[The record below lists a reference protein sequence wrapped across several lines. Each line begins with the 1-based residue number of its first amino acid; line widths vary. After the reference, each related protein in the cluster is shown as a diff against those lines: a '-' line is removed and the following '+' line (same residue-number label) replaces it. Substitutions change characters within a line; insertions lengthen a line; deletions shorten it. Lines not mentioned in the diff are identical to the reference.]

1 MKLQQNTNKVIRSGS
16 FEESKYTIEASA
28 KAFSI
33 LSDGLYAD
41 KVKAV
46 IRELSTNAYDAHIEA
61 EKRQEP
67 FLVHLPNRF
76 EPHFSIRDYGT
87 GLSHEDCMNLYTTY
101 FGSTKT
107 GSNDAV
113 GCLGLGS
120 KSPFAYTDSFT
131 VTSYLDGEKRVYNSF
146 KNEHDEPVFVLLSKE
161 DSDEVNG
168 IEVMFSVDE
177 HDIEE
182 FKDKAQE
189 IYQYFKVIPKF
200 DGDTEIVV
208 PEHVLRGSIWGLQA
222 KGSERGYHRSFEASA
237 IMGQVRYP
245 IDVDQIEDSGV
256 KCLLNSGVEI
266 HFDIG
271 DLDITPSRE
280 SLSYNEYTKKNII
293 DTCGYVLEEM
303 KEVLQ
308 ENFDD
313 CESLYSA
320 RVKFQ
325 QLKHSSNTQG
335 LAEIINAGDAQW
347 NGQNLWEGEEAD
359 TFRVH
364 KPEGKNIVRAL
375 GREKWKK
382 TTFCKMTE
390 HVRFDH
396 NQKMTIIFDDL
407 KRGAVGRSKAFAKS
421 KTGDDKYTD
430 SKHLMYLIS
439 GMTMDEVLVFLS
451 CTEDD
456 ITLASSLPTVSSNK
470 SYGSTGEQR
479 SKLCIWKERRWQ
491 DVDVDMSVG
500 GYFVE
505 INRYDIVDLK
515 GERTSWVNVNS
526 VREAIQEL
534 TGESEEEMVVYGI
547 KSQELKKKKFNSEGQ
562 WTNLLELLSEV
573 RNEKLEEVKESM
585 VAYCE
590 FENFHNNRGS
600 EHLEKASEFLEVVPN
615 DIKEYLEGLNNMKS
629 FRTVYSAIKRSSNWV
644 GKDFRE
650 EVGQEFTSL
659 SPSVDPEI
667 NTWDAKWDKLME
679 TYPML
684 AFITDVSWYDTDEVT
699 EAKYKSIAD
708 YVVLVNK
715 SL

>member
-41 KVKAV
+41 KIKAV
-46 IRELSTNAYDAHIEA
+46 IRELSTNAYDAHIESGKA
-61 EKRQEP
+61 QEP

-76 EPHFSIRDYGT
+76 ESHFSIRDYGT

-131 VTSYLDGEKRVYNSF
+131 VTSYFGDKKRVYNSF
-146 KNEHDEPVFVLLSKE
+146 KNEHDEPVFVLLSEE
-161 DSDEVNG
+161 DSDEANG
-168 IEVMFSVDE
+168 IEVLFSVAED
-177 HDIEE
+177 DVEE
-182 FKDKAQE
+182 FKAKAQE

-200 DGDTEIVV
+200 DSDTEIVV
-208 PEHVLRGSIWGLQA
+208 PEYVLRGSIWGLQA
-222 KGSERGYHRSFEASA
+222 KDGERGYHRSFEASA

-245 IDVDQIEDSGV
+245 IDVDQIEDRSV
-256 KCLLNSGVEI
+256 KSLLDSGVEI

-271 DLDITPSRE
+271 ELDITPSRE

-293 DTCGYVLEEM
+293 DTCVYVLEEM

-325 QLKHSSNTQG
+325 QLKHSPNTQG
-335 LAEIINAGDAQW
+335 LAEIVNAGDAQW
-347 NGQNLWEGEEAD
+347 NGQNLWEGEEAN

-364 KPEGKNIVRAL
+364 KPAGKNTVRAL

-396 NQKMTIIFDDL
+396 NKQMTIILDDL

-421 KTGDDKYTD
+421 KTGDDKWSD

-456 ITLASSLPTVSSNK
+456 ITLASSLPTVSANR
-470 SYGSTGEQR
+470 SYSSTGEQR
-479 SKLCIWKERRWQ
+479 SRLCVWKERRWQ
-491 DVDVDMSVG
+491 DVDVDMSAG

-505 INRYDIVDLK
+505 INRYDIVDLE
-515 GERTSWVNVNS
+515 GNRNSFLNVN
-526 VREAIQEL
+526 AIIEVMQEL
-534 TGESEEEMVVYGI
+534 TGESEEDMVVYGI
-547 KSQELKKKKFNSEGQ
+547 KSQELRKKKFNSEGQ
-562 WTNLLELLSEV
+562 WTNILELLSEV
-573 RNEKLEEVKESM
+573 RNEKLEEGKESM

-590 FENFHNNRGS
+590 FENFHNEGAS
-600 EHLEKASEFLEVVPN
+600 ERLRKASEFLETVPN
-615 DIKEYLEGLNNMKS
+615 DIKEYLEGLINIKS
-629 FRTVYSAIKRSSNWV
+629 VKTTYKAMKRSSTWV
-644 GKDFRE
+644 GKTFRE
-650 EVGQEFTSL
+650 EMDEALASL
-659 SPSVDPEI
+659 SEI
-667 NTWDAKWDKLME
+667 NSWDVNWDKLME

-684 AFITDVSWYDTDEVT
+684 AFVPESSYYDEDEVI
-699 EAKYKSIAD
+699 EAKYKSMAD
-708 YVVLVNK
+708 YIVLVNK

>member
-1 MKLQQNTNKVIRSGS
+1 MKLQQNTNKVIRSDS
-16 FEESKYTIEASA
+16 FEESKFTIEASA

-41 KVKAV
+41 KIKAV
-46 IRELSTNAYDAHIEA
+46 IRELSTNAYDAHIEVG
-61 EKRQEP
+61 KGNEP

-76 EPHFSIRDYGT
+76 EPNFYIRDYGT

-107 GSNDAV
+107 DSNDAI

-131 VTSYLDGEKRVYNSF
+131 VTSYFNGEKRVYNSF
-146 KNEHDEPVFVLLSKE
+146 KNEHDEPVFVLLSE
-161 DSDEVNG
+161 EASDEVNG
-168 IEVMFSVDE
+168 IEVMLSVAEYDV
-177 HDIEE
+177 EE

-200 DGDTEIVV
+200 DDDTEIVV
-208 PEHVLRGSIWGLQA
+208 PEYLLKGSIWGLQA
-222 KGSERGYHRSFEASA
+222 KDNKRSYHQSFEAGA

-245 IDVDQIEDSGV
+245 IDVDQIEDSSV
-256 KCLLNSGVEI
+256 KNLLNSGVEI

-293 DTCGYVLEEM
+293 DTCGYVIEEM

-308 ENFDD
+308 ENFDE

-325 QLKHSSNTQG
+325 QLKHSPNTKG

-347 NGQNLWEGEEAD
+347 NGQNLWEGEEAK

-364 KPEGKNIVRAL
+364 KAEGKNTLRTL
-375 GREKWKK
+375 GRERYKS
-382 TTFCKMTE
+382 TTFCKMIE
-390 HVRFDH
+390 YVRFDH
-396 NQKMTIIFDDL
+396 NQKMTIILDDL

-421 KTGDDKYTD
+421 KNGDDKW
-430 SKHLMYLIS
+430 SESNHLMYLIS

-456 ITLASSLPTVSSNK
+456 VTLASSLPTVGSNK
-470 SYGSTGEQR
+470 SYSSTGEQR
-479 SKLCIWKERRWQ
+479 SKLCMWKERRWQ
-491 DVDVDMSVG
+491 DVDVDMSAG

-505 INRYDIVDLK
+505 INRYDIVDLE
-515 GERTSWVNVNS
+515 GERNDFIGANS
-526 VREAIQEL
+526 LIEAIKDI
-534 TGESEEEMVVYGI
+534 TGEPEKEIVLYGI

-573 RNEKLEEVKESM
+573 RNEKLEEVKESI
-585 VAYCE
+585 VSYCE
-590 FENFHNNRGS
+590 FENFNNDSGS
-600 EHLEKASEFLEVVPN
+600 SHLEKASEFLEVVPN
-615 DIKEYLEGLNNMKS
+615 DIKEYLEGLSNMKS
-629 FRTVYSAIKRSSNWV
+629 FKTVYSAIKRSSNWV
-644 GKDFRE
+644 GKDFKE
-650 EVGQEFTSL
+650 ELGEELNSL
-659 SPSVDPEI
+659 TEI
-667 NTWDAKWDKLME
+667 NTWDVKWDKLIE

-684 AFITDVSWYDTDEVT
+684 IFVGDSRYWHDDVPVV
-699 EAKYKSIAD
+699 EAKYKSVAD
-708 YVVLVNK
+708 YIVLVNK

>member
-1 MKLQQNTNKVIRSGS
+1 MKLQQNTNKVIRSDS
-16 FEESKYTIEASA
+16 FEESKFTIEASA

-41 KVKAV
+41 KIKAV
-46 IRELSTNAYDAHIEA
+46 IRELSTNAYDAHIEVG
-61 EKRQEP
+61 KGDEP

-76 EPHFSIRDYGT
+76 EPNFYIRDYGT

-107 GSNDAV
+107 DSNDAI

-131 VTSYLDGEKRVYNSF
+131 VTSYFNGEKRVYNSF
-146 KNEHDEPVFVLLSKE
+146 KNEHDEPVFVLLSE
-161 DSDEVNG
+161 EASDEVNG
-168 IEVMFSVDE
+168 IEVMLSVAEYDV
-177 HDIEE
+177 EE

-200 DGDTEIVV
+200 DDDTEIVV
-208 PEHVLRGSIWGLQA
+208 PEYLLKGSIWGLQA
-222 KGSERGYHRSFEASA
+222 KDDKRGYHQSFEAGA

-245 IDVDQIEDSGV
+245 IDVDQIEDRSV
-256 KCLLNSGVEI
+256 KDLLNSGVEI

-293 DTCGYVLEEM
+293 EVCLYVLEEM

-325 QLKHSSNTQG
+325 QLKHSPNTQG

-347 NGQNLWEGEEAD
+347 NGQNLWEGEGAN
-359 TFRVH
+359 TFRVQ
-364 KPEGKNIVRAL
+364 KPAGKNIVRAL

-396 NQKMTIIFDDL
+396 NQKMTIILDDL

-421 KTGDDKYTD
+421 KTGDDKWSD

-456 ITLASSLPTVSSNK
+456 ITLASSLPTVSSNRY
-470 SYGSTGEQR
+470 YGSAGEQR
-479 SKLCIWKERRWQ
+479 SKLCVWKERRWQ
-491 DVDVDMSVG
+491 DVDVDMSAG

-505 INRYDIVDLK
+505 INRYEIVDLE
-515 GERTSWVNVNS
+515 GERNAFIGANS
-526 VREAIQEL
+526 LIEAIKDI
-534 TGESEEEMVVYGI
+534 TGEPEKEIVLYGI

-573 RNEKLEEVKESM
+573 RNEKLEEVKESI
-585 VAYCE
+585 VSYCE
-590 FENFHNNRGS
+590 FENFNNDSGS
-600 EHLEKASEFLEVVPN
+600 SHLEKASEFLEVVPN
-615 DIKEYLEGLNNMKS
+615 DIKEYLEGLSNMKS
-629 FRTVYSAIKRSSNWV
+629 FKTVYSAIKRSCHWV
-644 GKDFRE
+644 GKSFKE
-650 EVGQEFTSL
+650 EVGEEFNSL
-659 SPSVDPEI
+659 SQI
-667 NTWDAKWDKLME
+667 NTWDVKWDKLIE

-684 AFITDVSWYDTDEVT
+684 IFVGDSRYWHDDVPVV
-699 EAKYKSIAD
+699 EAKYKSVAD
-708 YVVLVNK
+708 YIVLVNK

>member
-1 MKLQQNTNKVIRSGS
+1 MKLQQNTNKVVRSGS

-41 KVKAV
+41 KIKAV
-46 IRELSTNAYDAHIEA
+46 IRELSTNAYDAHVESG
-61 EKRQEP
+61 KRQEP

-76 EPHFSIRDYGT
+76 EAHFSIRDYGT
-87 GLSHEDCMNLYTTY
+87 GLSHEDCMSLYTTY

-107 GSNDAV
+107 DSNDAV

-131 VTSYLDGEKRVYNSF
+131 VTSYFDGKKRVYNSF
-146 KNEHDEPVFVLLSKE
+146 KNEHDEPVFVLLSEE

-177 HDIEE
+177 HDVEE

-189 IYQYFKVIPKF
+189 IYQHFKVIPKF

-208 PEHVLRGSIWGLQA
+208 PEYVLRGSIWGLQA
-222 KGSERGYHRSFEASA
+222 KDNERGYHRSFEASA

-245 IDVDQIEDSGV
+245 IDVDQIEDRSV
-256 KCLLNSGVEI
+256 KDLLNSGVEI

-293 DTCGYVLEEM
+293 DVCLYVLEEM

-325 QLKHSSNTQG
+325 QLKHSPNTQG

-347 NGQNLWEGEEAD
+347 NGQNLWEGEGAN
-359 TFRVH
+359 TFRVQ
-364 KPEGKNIVRAL
+364 KPAGKNIVRAL

-421 KTGDDKYTD
+421 KTGDDKWSD

-456 ITLASSLPTVSSNK
+456 ITLASSLPTVSSNR
-470 SYGSTGEQR
+470 SYSSTGEQR
-479 SKLCIWKERRWQ
+479 SKLCIWKDRQWV
-491 DVDVDMSVG
+491 DVDVDMSAG

-526 VREAIQEL
+526 LIRAIQDI

-547 KSQELKKKKFNSEGQ
+547 KSQELRKKKFNSEGQ
-562 WTNLLELLSEV
+562 WTNILELLSEV
-573 RNEKLEEVKESM
+573 RNEKLEEAKESM

-590 FENFHNNRGS
+590 FENFNNDSGS
-600 EHLEKASEFLEVVPN
+600 WHLEKASEFLEVVPN
-615 DIKEYLEGLNNMKS
+615 DIKEYLEGLNNMES
-629 FRTVYSAIKRSSNWV
+629 FKTVYNAVKRSSNWV
-644 GKDFRE
+644 GKSFKE
-650 EVGQEFTSL
+650 EMGEELTSL
-659 SPSVDPEI
+659 TEI
-667 NTWDAKWDKLME
+667 NTWDVKWDKIIE

-684 AFITDVSWYDTDEVT
+684 IFISDSRYWHDDAPVV
-699 EAKYKSIAD
+699 EAKYKSVAD
-708 YVVLVNK
+708 YIVLVNK

>member
-1 MKLQQNTNKVIRSGS
+1 MKLQQNTNKVIRSDS
-16 FEESKYTIEASA
+16 FEESKFTIEASA

-41 KVKAV
+41 KIKAV
-46 IRELSTNAYDAHIEA
+46 IRELSTNAYDAHIEVG
-61 EKRQEP
+61 KGDEP

-76 EPHFSIRDYGT
+76 EPNFYIRDYGT

-107 GSNDAV
+107 DSNDAI

-131 VTSYLDGEKRVYNSF
+131 VTSYFNGEKRVYNSF
-146 KNEHDEPVFVLLSKE
+146 KNEHDEPVFVLLSE
-161 DSDEVNG
+161 EASDEVNG
-168 IEVMFSVDE
+168 IEVMLSVAEYDV
-177 HDIEE
+177 EE

-200 DGDTEIVV
+200 DDDTEIVV
-208 PEHVLRGSIWGLQA
+208 PEYLLKGSIWGLQA
-222 KGSERGYHRSFEASA
+222 KDDKRGYHQSFEAGA

-245 IDVDQIEDSGV
+245 IDVDQIEDSSV
-256 KCLLNSGVEI
+256 KNLLNSGVEI

-293 DTCGYVLEEM
+293 ETCGYVIEEM
-303 KEVLQ
+303 TEVLQ

-325 QLKHSSNTQG
+325 QLKHSPNTQG

-347 NGQNLWEGEEAD
+347 NGQNLWEGEGIN

-364 KPEGKNIVRAL
+364 KPAGKNIVRAL

-382 TTFCKMTE
+382 TTFCKTTE

-396 NQKMTIIFDDL
+396 SQKMTIILDDL

-421 KTGDDKYTD
+421 KTGDDKWSD

-456 ITLASSLPTVSSNK
+456 VTLASSLPTVSSNK
-470 SYGSTGEQR
+470 SYSSTGEQR
-479 SKLCIWKERRWQ
+479 SKLCVWKERRWQ
-491 DVDVDMSVG
+491 DVDVDMSAG

-505 INRYDIVDLK
+505 INRYEIVDLE
-515 GERTSWVNVNS
+515 GERNAFIGANS
-526 VREAIQEL
+526 LIEAIKDI
-534 TGESEEEMVVYGI
+534 TGEPEKEIVLYGI

-573 RNEKLEEVKESM
+573 RNDKLEEVKESI
-585 VAYCE
+585 VSYCE
-590 FENFHNNRGS
+590 FENFNNDSGS
-600 EHLEKASEFLEVVPN
+600 SHLEKASEFLEVVPN
-615 DIKEYLEGLNNMKS
+615 DIKEYLEGLSNMKS
-629 FRTVYSAIKRSSNWV
+629 FKIVYSAIKRSCHWF
-644 GKDFRE
+644 GKSFKE
-650 EVGQEFTSL
+650 EVGEEFNSL
-659 SPSVDPEI
+659 SQI
-667 NTWDAKWDKLME
+667 NTWDVKWDKLIE

-684 AFITDVSWYDTDEVT
+684 IFVGDSRYWHDDVSVV
-699 EAKYKSIAD
+699 EAKYKSVAD
-708 YVVLVNK
+708 YIVLVNK

>member
-1 MKLQQNTNKVIRSGS
+1 MKLQQNTNKVVRSDS

-41 KVKAV
+41 KIKAV
-46 IRELSTNAYDAHIEA
+46 IRELSTNAYDAHIESGKA
-61 EKRQEP
+61 QEP

-76 EPHFSIRDYGT
+76 ESHFSIRDYGT

-107 GSNDAV
+107 NSNDAV

-131 VTSYLDGEKRVYNSF
+131 VTSYFGDKKRVYNSF
-146 KNEHDEPVFVLLSKE
+146 KNEHDEPVFVLLSEE
-161 DSDEVNG
+161 DSDEANG
-168 IEVMFSVDE
+168 IEVLFSVAED
-177 HDIEE
+177 DIEE
-182 FKDKAQE
+182 FKVKAQE
-189 IYQYFKVIPKF
+189 IYQHFKVIPKF
-200 DGDTEIVV
+200 DGDTEIAV
-208 PEHVLRGSIWGLQA
+208 PEYVLRGSIWGLQA
-222 KGSERGYHRSFEASA
+222 KDGERGYHRSFEASA

-245 IDVDQIEDSGV
+245 IDVDQIEDRSV
-256 KCLLNSGVEI
+256 KSLLDSGVEI

-293 DTCGYVLEEM
+293 NTCVYVLEEM

-347 NGQNLWEGEEAD
+347 NGQNLWEGEEAN

-364 KPEGKNIVRAL
+364 KPAGKNTIRAL

-396 NQKMTIIFDDL
+396 NKQMTIILDDL

-421 KTGDDKYTD
+421 KTGDDKWSD

-439 GMTMDEVLVFLS
+439 GMTMDEVLMFLS

-456 ITLASSLPTVSSNK
+456 ITLASSLPTVSANR
-470 SYGSTGEQR
+470 SYSSTGEQR
-479 SKLCIWKERRWQ
+479 SKLCVWKERRWQ
-491 DVDVDMSVG
+491 DVDVDMSAG

-505 INRYDIVDLK
+505 INRYDVVDLE
-515 GERTSWVNVNS
+515 GDRNSFLNVS
-526 VREAIQEL
+526 GIIGVMQEL

-547 KSQELKKKKFNSEGQ
+547 KSQELRKKKFNSEGQ

-590 FENFHNNRGS
+590 FENFHNEAAS
-600 EHLEKASEFLEVVPN
+600 ERLRKASEFLEVVPN
-615 DIKEYLEGLNNMKS
+615 DIKKYLEGLINIKS
-629 FRTVYSAIKRSSNWV
+629 VKTTYKAMKRSSTWV
-644 GKDFRE
+644 GKTFRE
-650 EVGQEFTSL
+650 EMDEALTSL
-659 SPSVDPEI
+659 SEI
-667 NTWDAKWDKLME
+667 NSWDVNWDKLME

-684 AFITDVSWYDTDEVT
+684 AFVPESSYYDEDEVI
-699 EAKYKSIAD
+699 EAKYKSMAD
-708 YVVLVNK
+708 YIVLVNK

>member
-1 MKLQQNTNKVIRSGS
+1 MKLQQNTNKIVRSGS

-41 KVKAV
+41 KIKAV

-87 GLSHEDCMNLYTTY
+87 GLSHEDCMHLYTTY

-107 GSNDAV
+107 DSNDAI

-131 VTSYLDGEKRVYNSF
+131 VTSYFDGKKRVYNSF
-146 KNEHDEPVFVLLSKE
+146 KNEHDEPVFVLLSEE
-161 DSDEVNG
+161 DSDEAKG
-168 IEVMFSVDE
+168 IEVMFSVAEYDV
-177 HDIEE
+177 EE
-182 FKDKAQE
+182 FKEKAQE
-189 IYQYFKVIPKF
+189 IYQHFAVVPNF
-200 DGDTEIVV
+200 DDDTEIVM
-208 PEHVLRGSIWGLQA
+208 PEYLLRGSIWGLQS
-222 KGSERGYHRSFEASA
+222 KNHEGYHRTFEPSA

-245 IDVDQIEDSGV
+245 IDVDQIEDSSL
-256 KCLLNSGVEI
+256 KCLLNSGVEV

-347 NGQNLWEGEEAD
+347 NSQNLWEGEEAN

-364 KPEGKNIVRAL
+364 KPEGKNIVRTL

-382 TTFCKMTE
+382 TTFCKMTD

-396 NQKMTIIFDDL
+396 NQKMTIILDDL

-421 KTGDDKYTD
+421 KTGDDKWSD

-456 ITLASSLPTVSSNK
+456 ITLASSLPTVSANR

-515 GERTSWVNVNS
+515 GERTAWVNVNS
-526 VREAIQEL
+526 LREAIQEI

-547 KSQELKKKKFNSEGQ
+547 KSQELRKKKFNSEGQ

-573 RNEKLEEVKESM
+573 RNEKLEEVKESI

-590 FENFHNNRGS
+590 FENFNNDRGS

-615 DIKEYLEGLNNMKS
+615 DIKEYLEGRINMKS
-629 FRTVYSAIKRSSNWV
+629 FRTVYSAIKRSSHWV
-644 GKDFRE
+644 GKDFKE
-650 EVGQEFTSL
+650 EMGEELNNLTG
-659 SPSVDPEI
+659 I
-667 NTWDAKWDKLME
+667 NTWNTKWDKLME
-679 TYPML
+679 TYSML
-684 AFITDVSWYDTDEVT
+684 AFIADASWYDDVEVV

-708 YVVLVNK
+708 YIVLVNK

>member
-1 MKLQQNTNKVIRSGS
+1 MKLQQNTNKVVRSGS

-41 KVKAV
+41 KIKAV
-46 IRELSTNAYDAHIEA
+46 IRELSTNAYDAHVEVG
-61 EKRQEP
+61 KRQEP

-76 EPHFSIRDYGT
+76 ESHFSIRDYGT

-107 GSNDAV
+107 DSNDAV

-131 VTSYLDGEKRVYNSF
+131 VTSYFDGKKRVYNSF
-146 KNEHDEPVFVLLSKE
+146 KNEHDEPVFVLLSE
-161 DSDEVNG
+161 EGSDEVNG

-177 HDIEE
+177 HDVAE

-208 PEHVLRGSIWGLQA
+208 PEYVLRGSIWGLQA
-222 KGSERGYHRSFEASA
+222 KDSERGYHRSFEASA

-245 IDVDQIEDSGV
+245 IDVDQIEDRSV
-256 KCLLNSGVEI
+256 KDLLNSGVEI

-293 DTCGYVLEEM
+293 DVCLYVLEEM

-325 QLKHSSNTQG
+325 QLKHSPNTQG

-347 NGQNLWEGEEAD
+347 NGQNLWEGEEAN

-364 KPEGKNIVRAL
+364 KPEGKNTVRAL

-396 NQKMTIIFDDL
+396 NQKMTIILDDL

-421 KTGDDKYTD
+421 KTGDDKWSD

-456 ITLASSLPTVSSNK
+456 ITLASSLPTVSANR
-470 SYGSTGEQR
+470 SYSSSGEQR

-526 VREAIQEL
+526 LREAIQDI
-534 TGESEEEMVVYGI
+534 TGESKEEMVVYGI
-547 KSQELKKKKFNSEGQ
+547 KSQELRKKKFNSEGQ

-590 FENFHNNRGS
+590 FENFHNEAAS
-600 EHLEKASEFLEVVPN
+600 ERLRKASEFLEVVPN
-615 DIKEYLEGLNNMKS
+615 DIKKYLEGLINIKS
-629 FRTVYSAIKRSSNWV
+629 VKTTYSAMKRSSNWV
-644 GKDFRE
+644 GKTFKE
-650 EVGQEFTSL
+650 EMDEALTSL
-659 SPSVDPEI
+659 SEI
-667 NTWDAKWDKLME
+667 NSWDVNWTKLME

-684 AFITDVSWYDTDEVT
+684 AFIPESSYYDEDEVV
-699 EAKYKSIAD
+699 EAKYKSMAD
-708 YVVLVNK
+708 YIVLVNK

>member
-1 MKLQQNTNKVIRSGS
+1 MKLQQNTNKVVRSDS

-41 KVKAV
+41 KIKAV
-46 IRELSTNAYDAHIEA
+46 VRELSTNAYDAHVEA

-76 EPHFSIRDYGT
+76 ESHFSIRDYGT
-87 GLSHEDCMNLYTTY
+87 GLSHEDCMHLYTTY

-107 GSNDAV
+107 DSNDAI

-131 VTSYLDGEKRVYNSF
+131 VTSYFDGKKRVYNSF
-146 KNEHDEPVFVLLSKE
+146 KNEHDEPVFVLLSEE
-161 DSDEVNG
+161 DSDEAKG
-168 IEVMFSVDE
+168 IEVMFSVAEYDV
-177 HDIEE
+177 EE
-182 FKDKAQE
+182 FKEKAQE
-189 IYQYFKVIPKF
+189 IYQHFAVVPKF
-200 DGDTEIVV
+200 DDDTEIVV
-208 PEHVLRGSIWGLQA
+208 PEYVLRGSIWGLQV
-222 KGSERGYHRSFEASA
+222 KNHEGYHRTFEPSA

-245 IDVDQIEDSGV
+245 IDVDQIEDSSL

-313 CESLYSA
+313 CVSLYSA
-320 RVKFQ
+320 RIKFQ

-347 NGQNLWEGEEAD
+347 NGQNLWEGEEAN

-364 KPEGKNIVRAL
+364 KPAGKNIVRAL

-421 KTGDDKYTD
+421 KTGDDKWSD

-526 VREAIQEL
+526 LREAIQDI

-585 VAYCE
+585 AAYCE
-590 FENFHNNRGS
+590 FENFNNDSGS
-600 EHLEKASEFLEVVPN
+600 WHLEKASEFLEVVPN
-615 DIKEYLEGLNNMKS
+615 DIKEYLEGLSNMKS
-629 FRTVYSAIKRSSNWV
+629 FKTVYSAVKRSCNWV
-644 GKDFRE
+644 GKNFKE
-650 EVGQEFTSL
+650 EMGEELTSL
-659 SPSVDPEI
+659 TEI
-667 NTWDAKWDKLME
+667 NTWDVKWDKLIE

-684 AFITDVSWYDTDEVT
+684 IFISGSRYWHDDVPVV
-699 EAKYKSIAD
+699 EAKYKSVAD
-708 YVVLVNK
+708 YIVLVNK

>member
-1 MKLQQNTNKVIRSGS
+1 MKLQQNTNKVIRSDS
-16 FEESKYTIEASA
+16 FEESKFTIEASA

-41 KVKAV
+41 KIKAV
-46 IRELSTNAYDAHIEA
+46 IRELSTNAYDAHIEVG
-61 EKRQEP
+61 KGDEP

-76 EPHFSIRDYGT
+76 EPNFYIRDYGT

-107 GSNDAV
+107 DSNDAI

-131 VTSYLDGEKRVYNSF
+131 VTSYFNGEKRVYNSF
-146 KNEHDEPVFVLLSKE
+146 KNEHDEPVFVLLSE
-161 DSDEVNG
+161 EASDEVNG
-168 IEVMFSVDE
+168 IEVMLSVAEYDV
-177 HDIEE
+177 EE

-200 DGDTEIVV
+200 DDDTEIVV
-208 PEHVLRGSIWGLQA
+208 PEYLLKGSIWGLQA
-222 KGSERGYHRSFEASA
+222 KDDKRGYHQSFEAGA

-245 IDVDQIEDSGV
+245 IDVDQIEDSSV
-256 KCLLNSGVEI
+256 KNLLNSGVEI

-293 DTCGYVLEEM
+293 ETCGYVIEEM
-303 KEVLQ
+303 TEVLQ

-325 QLKHSSNTQG
+325 QLKHSPNTQG

-347 NGQNLWEGEEAD
+347 NGQNLWEGEGIN

-364 KPEGKNIVRAL
+364 KPAGKNIVRAL

-396 NQKMTIIFDDL
+396 NQKMTIILDDL
-407 KRGAVGRSKAFAKS
+407 KRGAVGRSKEFTKS
-421 KTGDDKYTD
+421 KVGDDKWSD

-456 ITLASSLPTVSSNK
+456 VTLASSLPTVSSNK
-470 SYGSTGEQR
+470 SYSSTGEQR
-479 SKLCIWKERRWQ
+479 SKLCVWKERRWQ
-491 DVDVDMSVG
+491 DVDVDMSAG

-505 INRYDIVDLK
+505 INRYEIVDLE
-515 GERTSWVNVNS
+515 GERNAFIGANS
-526 VREAIQEL
+526 LIEAIKDI
-534 TGESEEEMVVYGI
+534 TGEPEKEIVLYGI

-573 RNEKLEEVKESM
+573 RNEKLEEVKESI
-585 VAYCE
+585 VSYCE
-590 FENFHNNRGS
+590 FENFNNDSGS
-600 EHLEKASEFLEVVPN
+600 SHLEKASEFLEVVPN
-615 DIKEYLEGLNNMKS
+615 DIKEYLEGLSNMKS
-629 FRTVYSAIKRSSNWV
+629 FKTVYSAIKRSCHWV
-644 GKDFRE
+644 GKSFKE
-650 EVGQEFTSL
+650 EVGEEFNSL
-659 SPSVDPEI
+659 SQI
-667 NTWDAKWDKLME
+667 NTWDVKWDKLIE

-684 AFITDVSWYDTDEVT
+684 IFVGDSRYWHDDVSVV
-699 EAKYKSIAD
+699 EAKYKSVAD
-708 YVVLVNK
+708 YIVLVNK

>member
-1 MKLQQNTNKVIRSGS
+1 MKLQQNTNKVIRSDS
-16 FEESKYTIEASA
+16 FEESKFTIEASA

-41 KVKAV
+41 KIKAV
-46 IRELSTNAYDAHIEA
+46 IRELSTNAYDAHIEVG
-61 EKRQEP
+61 KGNEP

-76 EPHFSIRDYGT
+76 EPNFYIRDYGT

-107 GSNDAV
+107 DSNDAI

-131 VTSYLDGEKRVYNSF
+131 VTSYFNGEKRVYNSF
-146 KNEHDEPVFVLLSKE
+146 KNEHDEPVFVLLSE
-161 DSDEVNG
+161 EASDEVNG
-168 IEVMFSVDE
+168 IEVMLSVAEYDV
-177 HDIEE
+177 EE

-200 DGDTEIVV
+200 DDDTEIVV
-208 PEHVLRGSIWGLQA
+208 PEYLLKGSIWGLQA
-222 KGSERGYHRSFEASA
+222 KDDKRGYHQSFEAGA

-245 IDVDQIEDSGV
+245 IDVDQIEDSSV
-256 KCLLNSGVEI
+256 KNLLNSGVEI

-293 DTCGYVLEEM
+293 ETCGYVIEEM
-303 KEVLQ
+303 TEVLQ

-325 QLKHSSNTQG
+325 QLKHSPNTQG

-347 NGQNLWEGEEAD
+347 NGQNLWEGEGIN

-364 KPEGKNIVRAL
+364 KPAGKNIVRAL

-382 TTFCKMTE
+382 TTFCKTTE

-396 NQKMTIIFDDL
+396 SQKMTIILDDL

-421 KTGDDKYTD
+421 KTGDDKWSD

-456 ITLASSLPTVSSNK
+456 VTLASSLPTVSSNK
-470 SYGSTGEQR
+470 SYSSTGEQR
-479 SKLCIWKERRWQ
+479 SKLCVWKERRWQ
-491 DVDVDMSVG
+491 DVDVDMSAG

-505 INRYDIVDLK
+505 INRYEIVDLE
-515 GERTSWVNVNS
+515 GERNAFIGANS
-526 VREAIQEL
+526 LIEAIKDI
-534 TGESEEEMVVYGI
+534 TGEPEKEIVLYGI

-573 RNEKLEEVKESM
+573 RNEKLEEVKESI
-585 VAYCE
+585 VSYCE
-590 FENFHNNRGS
+590 FENFNNDSGS
-600 EHLEKASEFLEVVPN
+600 SHLEKASEFLEVVPN
-615 DIKEYLEGLNNMKS
+615 DIKEYLEGLSNMKS
-629 FRTVYSAIKRSSNWV
+629 FKIVYSAIKRSCHWV
-644 GKDFRE
+644 GKSFKE
-650 EVGQEFTSL
+650 EVGEEFNSL
-659 SPSVDPEI
+659 SQI
-667 NTWDAKWDKLME
+667 NTWDVKWDKLIE

-684 AFITDVSWYDTDEVT
+684 IFVGDSRYWHDDVSVV
-699 EAKYKSIAD
+699 EAKYKSVAD
-708 YVVLVNK
+708 YIVLVNK

>member
-1 MKLQQNTNKVIRSGS
+1 MKLQQNTNKVIRSDS
-16 FEESKYTIEASA
+16 FEESKFTIEASA

-41 KVKAV
+41 KIKAV
-46 IRELSTNAYDAHIEA
+46 IRELSTNAYDAHIEVG
-61 EKRQEP
+61 KGDEP

-76 EPHFSIRDYGT
+76 EPNFYIRDYGT

-107 GSNDAV
+107 DSNDAI

-131 VTSYLDGEKRVYNSF
+131 VTSYFNGEKRVYNSF
-146 KNEHDEPVFVLLSKE
+146 KNEHDEPVFVLLSE
-161 DSDEVNG
+161 EASDEVNG
-168 IEVMFSVDE
+168 IEVMLSVAEYDV
-177 HDIEE
+177 EE

-200 DGDTEIVV
+200 DDDTEIVV
-208 PEHVLRGSIWGLQA
+208 PEYLLKGSIWGLQA
-222 KGSERGYHRSFEASA
+222 KDNKRSYHQSFEAGA

-245 IDVDQIEDSGV
+245 IDVDQIEDSNV
-256 KCLLNSGVEI
+256 RSLLNSGVEI

-280 SLSYNEYTKKNII
+280 SLSYNEYTKKSII
-293 DTCGYVLEEM
+293 DTCGYVIEEM

-313 CESLYSA
+313 CESLYGA

-325 QLKHSSNTQG
+325 QLKHSPNTKG

-347 NGQNLWEGEEAD
+347 NGQNLWEGEEAK

-364 KPEGKNIVRAL
+364 KAEGKNTLRTL
-375 GREKWKK
+375 GRERYKS

-390 HVRFDH
+390 YVRFDH
-396 NQKMTIIFDDL
+396 NQKMTIILDDL
-407 KRGAVGRSKAFAKS
+407 KRGSVGRSKAFAKS
-421 KTGDDKYTD
+421 KNGDDKW
-430 SKHLMYLIS
+430 SESNHLMYLIS

-456 ITLASSLPTVSSNK
+456 VTLASSLPTVSSNK
-470 SYGSTGEQR
+470 SYSSSGEQR
-479 SKLCIWKERRWQ
+479 SKLCMWKERRWQ
-491 DVDVDMSVG
+491 DVDVDMSAG

-505 INRYDIVDLK
+505 INRYDIVDLE
-515 GERTSWVNVNS
+515 GERNAFIGANS
-526 VREAIQEL
+526 LIEAIKDI
-534 TGESEEEMVVYGI
+534 TGEPEKEIVLYGI

-573 RNEKLEEVKESM
+573 RNEKLEEVKESI
-585 VAYCE
+585 VSYCE
-590 FENFHNNRGS
+590 FENFNNDSGS
-600 EHLEKASEFLEVVPN
+600 SHLEKASEFLEVVPN
-615 DIKEYLEGLNNMKS
+615 DIKEYLEGLSNMKS
-629 FRTVYSAIKRSSNWV
+629 FKTVYSAIKRSCHWV
-644 GKDFRE
+644 GKSFKE
-650 EVGQEFTSL
+650 EVGEEFNSL
-659 SPSVDPEI
+659 SQI
-667 NTWDAKWDKLME
+667 NTWDVKWDKLIE

-684 AFITDVSWYDTDEVT
+684 IFVGDSRYWHDDVSVV
-699 EAKYKSIAD
+699 EAKYKSVAD
-708 YVVLVNK
+708 YIVLVNK